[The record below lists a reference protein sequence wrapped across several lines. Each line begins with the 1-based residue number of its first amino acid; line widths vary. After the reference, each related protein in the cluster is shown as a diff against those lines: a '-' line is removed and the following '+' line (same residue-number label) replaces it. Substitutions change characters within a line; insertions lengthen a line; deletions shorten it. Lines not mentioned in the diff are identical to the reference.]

1 VCLLSQTQQQA
12 GGDYNQAELTK
23 HIRDICKVRKRQHQ
37 YPEFGHTQGEI
48 QKKPA
53 KKYISSQWVVKLRKP
68 SILMVSESHRL
79 SFVLSTSTDST

>member
-1 VCLLSQTQQQA
+1 VCLLSQTKQQG

-48 QKKPA
+48 FKKPA
-53 KKYISSQWVVKLRKP
+53 KKYISSQQVVKLRKP
-68 SILMVSESHRL
+68 SIFMV
-79 SFVLSTSTDST
+79 F